1 MRKSLLLIRTI
12 LINILVFYLFLYF
25 FEIYFQKK
33 SNNLF
38 KETFYYKFK
47 EVANEQKLMP
57 MIRPTHLKDI
67 HANKIVPVSVVD
79 NTKTLLCI
87 NNDDPIYFESDIIG
101 FDNEIFKKEVDL
113 ILIGDSYA
121 AGYCVDKEHRLNSQ
135 FRKIGLDI
143 INLGMGGNGPLLEF
157 ASLVEYA
164 DLFSFN
170 TIVWLFTPE
179 NDYEDIKREIAN
191 PILKNYLDLNFKQ
204 NLLSKHKEKNQLY
217 YDYFESKDRPFRE
230 FLRQYHLDLDLLKK
244 KIKNIKFEKKNE
256 PYSTRYD
263 PKTINLVNNI
273 FLNLKNYAES
283 KEKNLL
289 IVYNVLH
296 PEILF
301 GENNNKLKK
310 DIEENK
316 LFLKKEGIDFFD
328 FNNYI
333 YKNFNKTNI
342 DQIMKKRVNN
352 YWDHYTEEGYRLLSE
367 QISIKI
373 KNIQNK

>member
-328 FNNYI
+328 FNTYI
-333 YKNFNKTNI
+333 YKNLRK
-342 DQIMKKRVNN
+342 
-352 YWDHYTEEGYRLLSE
+352 
-367 QISIKI
+367 
-373 KNIQNK
+373 